1 MSEAPVLA
9 VQGLVGGYGAAKV
22 IAGVDLA
29 LRPGETLAIIGR
41 NGMGKTT
48 LLRLIFGLLRPMAG
62 RVEAVGIASGSPRAL
77 ARAGVAIAMQERAL
91 FPDLSIR
98 SNLRLATPDDAVFAQ
113 SLPRALE
120 AFPFLGDRLDQRAG
134 TLSGGEQKMLL
145 LARCVMLRPRLLLL
159 DEISEGVQPSVVDRL
174 SAVLRAEAARGAGIL
189 LVEQN
194 VRFVGAVAARWAAL
208 RGGVVAAEGRLDAP
222 DATAR
227 MHRELAF

>member
-9 VQGLVGGYGAAKV
+9 VQDLVGGYGAAKV

-48 LLRLIFGLLRPMAG
+48 LLRLVFGLLRPMAG
-62 RVEAVGIASGSPRAL
+62 RVEAAGIASGSPRAL
-77 ARAGVAIAMQERAL
+77 ARAGVAIAMQERVL

-98 SNLRLATPDDAVFAQ
+98 SNLRLATPDDTVFAQ
-113 SLPRALE
+113 ALPRALE
-120 AFPFLGDRLDQRAG
+120 AFPFLGERLDQRAG

-145 LARCVMLRPRLLLL
+145 LARCVMLQPRLLLL

-174 SAVLRAEAARGAGIL
+174 SAVLRAEAGRGAGIL

-222 DATAR
+222 DAATR

>member
-22 IAGVDLA
+22 IAGVGLA

-48 LLRLIFGLLRPMAG
+48 LLRLVFGLLRPMAG
-62 RVEAVGIASGSPRAL
+62 RVEAAGIASGSPRAL

-98 SNLRLATPDDAVFAQ
+98 SNLRLATPDDTVFAQ
-113 SLPRALE
+113 ALPRALK
-120 AFPFLGDRLDQRAG
+120 AFPFLGERLDQRAG

-145 LARCVMLRPRLLLL
+145 LARCVMLQPRLLLL

-174 SAVLRAEAARGAGIL
+174 SAVLRAEAGRGAGIL

-222 DATAR
+222 DAATR

>member
-120 AFPFLGDRLDQRAG
+120 AFPFLGDRLD
-134 TLSGGEQKMLL
+134 TSSK
-145 LARCVMLRPRLLLL
+145 
-159 DEISEGVQPSVVDRL
+159 
-174 SAVLRAEAARGAGIL
+174 AVNR
-189 LVEQN
+189 
-194 VRFVGAVAARWAAL
+194 
-208 RGGVVAAEGRLDAP
+208 
-222 DATAR
+222 
-227 MHRELAF
+227 